1 LRFQFETTKIKALK
15 KIIDMQTNVCYSVYR
30 QVIKLEITMNEI
42 IEKTNIESMIYEI
55 RGKQVMLD
63 SDLAKLYQCTNG
75 TKTINLAVKR
85 NRERF
90 PEDFYFQLNDYEY
103 DNLRFQFETSS
114 LENYGG
120 RRYLPRVFTEQ
131 GVAMLA
137 TILRTPIASEV
148 SIDIMRAFVKMRK
161 YISTDLKYMNNML
174 IKHDGEIK
182 ILQESFDKLSE
193 KRKNNEIY
201 FNGMIYD
208 AYSKIIDIMKEAKKE
223 LIIIDSYAD
232 KTILDMISKL
242 KIEVILITKEKS
254 LLSNLD
260 IEKYNKQYNNLK
272 IKYDNTFHDRYLII
286 DKSELYHLG
295 TSLNHIGEKTFS
307 INKIEDDIILKALLE
322 KLMKDF

>member
-1 LRFQFETTKIKALK
+1 LRSQIA
-15 KIIDMQTNVCYSVYR
+15 
-30 QVIKLEITMNEI
+30 
-42 IEKTNIESMIYEI
+42 
-55 RGKQVMLD
+55 
-63 SDLAKLYQCTNG
+63 
-75 TKTINLAVKR
+75 
-85 NRERF
+85 
-90 PEDFYFQLNDYEY
+90 
-103 DNLRFQFETSS
+103 TSS

-137 TILRTPIASEV
+137 TILKSDIAIQV
-148 SIDIMRAFVKMRK
+148 SINIMDAFVKMRK
-161 YISTDLKYMNNML
+161 YISTNLLEQKYINELVLEDHENL
-174 IKHDGEIK
+174 LL
-182 ILQESFDKLSE
+182 LQESFDKLSE

-286 DKSELYHLG
+286 DKSKLYHLG